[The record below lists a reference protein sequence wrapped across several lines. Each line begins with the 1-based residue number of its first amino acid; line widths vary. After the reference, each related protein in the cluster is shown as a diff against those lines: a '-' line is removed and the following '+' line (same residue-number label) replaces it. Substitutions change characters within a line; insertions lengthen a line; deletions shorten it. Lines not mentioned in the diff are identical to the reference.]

1 MSRNGFYTVQAV
13 SRADGTKYNVVVGVK
28 ECSGRFRDWWR
39 LLKAG
44 ATVRAYN
51 VWWEEARFLEDH
63 SLFRRVG
70 TFQVVCPENS
80 TSPTGIHLYL
90 GEEYKDIKYSLET
103 FERFFIL
110 KRDRPDGFVV
120 RVTVKV

>member
-1 MSRNGFYTVQAV
+1 MNRNRLYTVQTV
-13 SRADGTKYNVVVGVK
+13 SRIDGTKYNIVVGVK
-28 ECSGRFRDWWR
+28 DRFRDWWR
-39 LLKAG
+39 LLKSG
-44 ATVRAYN
+44 GTVRSYN

-63 SLFRRVG
+63 SLFRNIG
-70 TFQVVCPENS
+70 LFQVVCSENS
-80 TSPTGIHLYL
+80 TSPTEIHLCF
-90 GEEYKDIKYSLET
+90 GAEYKDIKYSLKA